1 MPRDSSSP
9 APKPKRTS
17 ACLHCR
23 RQKLKCDG
31 APDKPCS
38 RCRDDNVECIVRPRA
53 NAAILTDDLRW
64 QQTVEAR
71 LQSLSS
77 EIEAVKAQNAEL
89 QRQLLDTS
97 LHADTSTPR
106 AVPSPP
112 SPPSTMPTATP
123 APLPAHLGTLR
134 DILQPALAE
143 LERPTPLDVSIDDA
157 AVLWEYFYDSMAIF
171 HGFTASTELATPSPL
186 LFTAVVTA
194 SAKRLTGRRM
204 RTPVERW
211 EELFQRALVRLL
223 YVTVPKTWDDVVGLG
238 IARTWFWKADEITS
252 GLVYGAFVETSTPD
266 RGDFRDRRVWDF
278 IEMTTVSHGILHLSV
293 PIVPETPPP
302 GVPARGASH
311 VLLSALNE
319 LFDNLGH
326 LNRAITSARSLVMTA
341 LMGQGGTQLS
351 YAEVM
356 VLRRCRDDLETWRP
370 KWLYEIQNADAA
382 KLPTGSEREFLL
394 DLVLLYYRVASVVVD
409 GYLHQAAQPDAAQ
422 YMTSCRELL
431 DLVVGRWSTSLH
443 LWPKLF
449 LHSALVAALALPTDD
464 ALVRPAHDLF
474 VALAPMLLTS
484 GSKLLH
490 RLMERMQQ
498 EHGVAPPVEST
509 FTPIPDLDLPAV
521 MAYTGS
527 DSFWADL
534 NGVLG
539 LPQTDVLST
548 PLHVEGQWAQVWGMR
563 Q

>member
-1 MPRDSSSP
+1 MPRAPSSP
-9 APKPKRTS
+9 PPKTKRTS

-31 APDKPCS
+31 TPDTPCS
-38 RCRDDNVECIVRPRA
+38 RCRDDGVECVVRPRV

-64 QQTVEAR
+64 QQSVETR
-71 LQSLSS
+71 LQSLAT

-89 QRQLLDTS
+89 QRQLV
-97 LHADTSTPR
+97 PR
-106 AVPSPP
+106 SGSPPALNVVPSPP
-112 SPPSTMPTATP
+112 SPPSTAPVATP
-123 APLPAHLGTLR
+123 AALPAHLGTLR
-134 DILQPALAE
+134 DILQLALTE
-143 LERPTPLDVSIDDA
+143 LEQPTPLNVSIDDA

-194 SAKRLTGRRM
+194 SAKRLTGRRL
-204 RTPVERW
+204 RTPVELW

-319 LFDNLGH
+319 LFDSLGH

-341 LMGQGGTQLS
+341 LTGQTASPLT

-356 VLRRCRDDLETWRP
+356 VLRRCREDLERWRP
-370 KWLYEIQNADAA
+370 KWLYEIQNAEAA
-382 KLPTGSEREFLL
+382 KLPTGSGREFLL
-394 DLVLLYYRVASVVVD
+394 DLVTLYYLVASVVVD
-409 GYLHQAAQPDAAQ
+409 GYLCQAAQPDRAPYIA
-422 YMTSCRELL
+422 SCRELL
-431 DLVVGRWSTSLH
+431 NVAVGKWSTSLH

-449 LHSALVAALALPTDD
+449 LHSALIAALALPTDD
-464 ALVRPAHDLF
+464 PVVRRAHDVF
-474 VALAPMLLTS
+474 VALAHVLQTS
-484 GSKLLH
+484 GAKLLH
-490 RLMERMQQ
+490 RLMERMQDAD
-498 EHGVAPPVEST
+498 GVPAAIEVA
-509 FTPIPDLDLPAV
+509 FTPIQDLDLPTV

-534 NGVLG
+534 SGVLG
-539 LPQTDVLST
+539 LPHDHVLST
-548 PLHVEGQWAQVWGMR
+548 PMQAEGQWAPQWGV
-563 Q
+563 QQ